1 MSKRTP
7 MNNKIF
13 NTQSAPHIPNTNTVT
28 KVMLMVWLALVPAI
42 LAHVFFFGT
51 GIIIQLTLSILF
63 ALSFE
68 VISLRLLKKP
78 IKPFLKDFSAF
89 VTALLFA
96 LCISPVAPWWISLI
110 GMFFAIVVGKH
121 LFGGLGQN
129 IFNPAMLGFAIVLI
143 SFPQAMSM
151 WLPPIEISPY
161 TMSFS
166 DNIQAIFFN
175 QFPNHI
181 AFDTLTQATPLDT
194 IKTAIS
200 QEYSISE
207 ITEQPLFGDFG
218 GLGWEWIANFY
229 FLGGLFLIYKRV
241 ITWRIPAAVIITT
254 LAFSLPFSAYN
265 ADHFIGPIQHLF
277 SGGIMLAAFFIATDP
292 TSGCSS
298 HKGQLIFGAG
308 VAIMTVL
315 VREFGNFPD
324 GVAFGILIMNMSAPF
339 IDRLTI
345 PKAFGQDE

>member
-1 MSKRTP
+1 MRMK
-7 MNNKIF
+7 NKTF
-13 NTQSAPHIPNTNTVT
+13 NTQSAPHIPNSNTVAR
-28 KVMLMVWLALVPAI
+28 VMLLVGLALVPAI

-51 GIIIQLTLSILF
+51 GIIIQLTLSIIF

-68 VISLRLLKKP
+68 ALSLKLLKKP
-78 IKPFLKDFSAF
+78 VKLFLKDYSAF

-143 SFPQAMSM
+143 SFPQAMSVWM
-151 WLPPIEISPY
+151 PVHEIAPY
-161 TMSFS
+161 VMSFT
-166 DNIQAIFFN
+166 DNLHAIFSN
-175 QFPNHI
+175 RFPIHI
-181 AFDTLTQATPLDT
+181 EFDTLTQATPLDT

-200 QEYSISE
+200 QEYALSE
-207 ITEQPLFGDFG
+207 ITTQPLFGDFG

-229 FLGGLFLIYKRV
+229 FLGGLFLIYKKI
-241 ITWRIPAAVIITT
+241 ITWRVPVAVILTT
-254 LAFSLPFSAYN
+254 VVFSLPFNVYN
-265 ADHFIGPIQHLF
+265 ADHFIGPIQHMF
-277 SGGIMLAAFFIATDP
+277 SGGLMLAAFFIATDP
-292 TSGCSS
+292 TTGCSS

-308 VAIMTVL
+308 VAIMTIL

-324 GVAFGILIMNMSAPF
+324 GVAFGILIMNMSAPL

-345 PKAFGQDE
+345 PKAFGQHE

>member
-1 MSKRTP
+1 
-7 MNNKIF
+7 MNNKTF

-28 KVMLMVWLALVPAI
+28 KVMLLVCLALVPAM

-51 GIIIQLTLSILF
+51 GIIIQLTLSIVF
-63 ALSFE
+63 ALGFE
-68 VISLRLLKKP
+68 ALSLKLLKKP
-78 IKPFLKDFSAF
+78 VKLFLKDFSAF

-143 SFPQAMSM
+143 SFPQAMSV
-151 WLPPIEISPY
+151 WLPPQEIAPY
-161 TMSFS
+161 SMSFT
-166 DNIQAIFFN
+166 DNLQAIFFN
-175 QFPNHI
+175 RFPSHI
-181 AFDTLTQATPLDT
+181 EFDTLTQATPLDT

-200 QEYSISE
+200 QEYALSE
-207 ITEQPLFGDFG
+207 ITTQPLFGDFG

-241 ITWRIPAAVIITT
+241 ITWRIPVAVILTT
-254 LAFSLPFSAYN
+254 VVFSLPFNIYN
-265 ADHFIGPIQHLF
+265 ADHFIGPIQHIF
-277 SGGIMLAAFFIATDP
+277 SGGLMLAAFFIATDP
-292 TSGCSS
+292 TTGCSS

-315 VREFGNFPD
+315 IREFGNFPD
-324 GVAFGILIMNMSAPF
+324 GVAFGILIMNMSAPL

-345 PKAFGQDE
+345 PKAFGQHE